1 MVELDEFKFILSNLC
16 NKIDK
21 NLEMHEN
28 LVNDY
33 LLENIQLTE
42 SISNEKVIVS
52 IFKKALLNLTLNYKY
67 FMILIVKNLD

>member
-1 MVELDEFKFILSNLC
+1 LVELDEFKFILSNLC